1 MASWLWVKLIGV
13 VHRIAT
19 LEKRLQAKI
28 EECDDTQAQLR
39 RQKDLA
45 QQHQT
50 AAQREKQR
58 ADKAKKG
65 PETRLGGDVI
75 VELDEV

>member
-1 MASWLWVKLIGV
+1 MCDC
-13 VHRIAT
+13 RIAT

-50 AAQREKQR
+50 AAQREKLR

-65 PETRLGGDVI
+65 PETRLGGEAI
-75 VELDEV
+75 VELDEVIFYTMFSIV